1 MSSGL
6 FKKCGLPSPPP
17 TSRAHAHQAHSAA
30 AAADRARRSLTH
42 GACPRSFTLDEN
54 VSTQS
59 KVKSSV
65 MRGIVRSI
73 DKEYPCLSN
82 GTLEQLLPKKEITV
96 AKWCRPASARPHPTN
111 QPDRADLTP
120 AAAAAQPRAPERGAA
135 GLDTAV
141 LQRAR
146 RALLSDAEAA
156 AHV

>member
-6 FKKCGLPSPPP
+6 FKNFSV
-17 TSRAHAHQAHSAA
+17 
-30 AAADRARRSLTH
+30 
-42 GACPRSFTLDEN
+42 DEN

-96 AKWCRPASARPHPTN
+96 AKWCRPASARPTPH
-111 QPDRADLTP
+111 QPA
-120 AAAAAQPRAPERGAA
+120 
-135 GLDTAV
+135 
-141 LQRAR
+141 
-146 RALLSDAEAA
+146 
-156 AHV
+156 

>member
-6 FKKCGLPSPPP
+6 FKKCACLPPLPRARARAHHTRTPPPPPP
-17 TSRAHAHQAHSAA
+17 TARA
-30 AAADRARRSLTH
+30 RSLTH

-73 DKEYPCLSN
+73 DKEYPCMSN

-111 QPDRADLTP
+111 QPDRADLTD
-120 AAAAAQPRAPERGAA
+120 ACCC
-135 GLDTAV
+135 
-141 LQRAR
+141 R
-146 RALLSDAEAA
+146 RAAKGT
-156 AHV
+156 